1 MKVTGKHVVLSLV
14 CLVLG
19 FIVSYSYQ
27 LTNEEEANVTDRQ
40 WQRDGSIRETLLKTE
55 EHNLELQQELLQKQE
70 EIQSIEEELAR
81 GEQLMFN
88 LVEDVDKLRM
98 YNGNVKVQG
107 QGVEVT
113 LADASYA
120 PSEENINNYIVH
132 ESHVFKVMNELFI
145 SGAAAVAINGQR
157 ITNDS
162 YIICNGPVITI
173 DGNQHPAPFVITA
186 IGDSEVMVAALNI
199 LGGVKDQLVADNIT
213 VKIQEHNLVV
223 LDPVIR

>member
-19 FIVSYSYQ
+19 FIVSFSYQ
-27 LTNEEEANVTDRQ
+27 LAKEEENKGTDRQ
-40 WQRDGSIRETLLKTE
+40 WQRDSSIRETLIKTE
-55 EHNLELQQELLQKQE
+55 ERNLELQQELQKKQE
-70 EIQSIEEELAR
+70 EIQNIEEELAE
-81 GEQLMFN
+81 GEQLVFN

-107 QGVEVT
+107 QGVEIT
-113 LADASYA
+113 LADASYV
-120 PSEENINNYIVH
+120 PTEENINNYIVH

-145 SGAAAVAINGQR
+145 SGAAAVAVNGQR
-157 ITNDS
+157 IMKDS

-173 DGNQHPAPFVITA
+173 DGNQYPAPFVITA
-186 IGDSEVMVAALNI
+186 IGDSEVLIPALNI

-213 VKIQEHNLVV
+213 VKMQKKDNVI